1 MPNIAGTLNQAINPQ
16 TFSPQLNVT
25 IGGVYNVTLAPGIVA
40 PAVVGTLVLANS
52 GLGLRVNDFV
62 RVSFQGA
69 QTAGIVLAD
78 SYVTANDTLNV
89 QFANISAGNAQPVSG
104 VYDVLVLRPDT
115 SIGQVNPAIQP

>member
-25 IGGVYNVTLAPGIVA
+25 IGGVYNVTLAPGQVA
-40 PAVVGTLVLANS
+40 PAVVGTLTLANS